1 MEINKSAV
9 WVFDLD
15 DTLYSEKD
23 YQRSGYLYIARH
35 LKKLY
40 QKDVSGII
48 EKADA
53 QNKDVLEEIC
63 CALSLPDSVKQSLLW
78 MYRLHIPTI
87 ELTSDVKCTLEAIK
101 SRCSTIAVITDGRSV
116 SQRNKLLSL
125 GLEQLDSLVSE
136 EWGESKPGDLRY
148 KEIERRYPNKSQY
161 IYVGDNVKK
170 DFITPKKMNWLT
182 IGIRDAGNNIHSQD
196 LSEISDEYLPH
207 FWINSLSELQD
218 YVC

>member
-23 YQRSGYLYIARH
+23 YQRSGYLHVADH

-40 QKDVSGII
+40 QQDVSDII
-48 EKADA
+48 EEADT
-53 QNKDVLEEIC
+53 QNKDVLQEIC

-87 ELTSDVKCTLEAIK
+87 ELTADVKCTLEVIK
-101 SRCSTIAVITDGRSV
+101 LHCSAIAVITDGRSI

-125 GLEQLDSLVSE
+125 GLDQIDSLVSE
-136 EWGESKPGDLRY
+136 EWGESKPGGIRFQ
-148 KEIERRYPNKSQY
+148 EIERRYPNESQY

-182 IGIRDAGNNIHSQD
+182 IGLRDAGNNIHSQD
-196 LSEISDEYLPH
+196 LPGISDEYLPH
-207 FWINSLSELQD
+207 LWINSLSELQD

>member
-23 YQRSGYLYIARH
+23 YQRSGYLHIADH
-35 LKKLY
+35 VKKLY
-40 QKDVSGII
+40 QQDVSGII
-48 EKADA
+48 EEADA
-53 QNKDVLEEIC
+53 QNKDVLQEIC
-63 CALSLPDSVKQSLLW
+63 CALALPDSVKQSLLW

-87 ELTSDVKCTLEAIK
+87 ELTPDVKCTLEVIK
-101 SRCSTIAVITDGRSV
+101 SRCSAISVITDGRSV

-125 GLEQLDSLVSE
+125 GLEQIDSLVSE
-136 EWGESKPGDLRY
+136 EWGESKPGDIRF
-148 KEIERRYPNKSQY
+148 KEIERRYPDESQY

-182 IGIRDAGNNIHSQD
+182 IGIRDTGNNIHSQD
-196 LSEISDEYLPH
+196 LSEISDEYHPH

>member
-15 DTLYSEKD
+15 DTLYPEKD
-23 YQRSGYLYIARH
+23 YQRSGYLHIAH
-35 LKKLY
+35 YLTKLY
-40 QKDVSGII
+40 QQDVSDII
-48 EKADA
+48 EKAA
-53 QNKDVLEEIC
+53 VQNKDVLQEIC
-63 CALSLPDSVKQSLLW
+63 DALSLPDSVKQSLLW

-87 ELTSDVKCTLEAIK
+87 ELTSEVKCTLELIK
-101 SRCSTIAVITDGRSV
+101 SHCAAVAVITDGRSV
-116 SQRNKLLSL
+116 SQRNKLFSL
-125 GLEQLDSLVSE
+125 GLEEVDCLVSE
-136 EWGESKPGDLRY
+136 EWGESKPGDIRF
-148 KEIERRYPNKSQY
+148 KEIERLYPHESQY

-182 IGIRDAGNNIHSQD
+182 IGVRDSGNNIHSQD

-207 FWINSLSELQD
+207 FWINSLAELQE

>member
-15 DTLYSEKD
+15 DTLYTEKD
-23 YQRSGYLYIARH
+23 YQRSGYLYIAHH
-35 LKKLY
+35 LNKLY
-40 QKDVSGII
+40 QQDVSGII

-53 QNKDVLEEIC
+53 QNKDVLQEIC
-63 CALSLPDSVKQSLLW
+63 RALSLPDSVKQSLLW

-87 ELTSDVKCTLEAIK
+87 ELTPDAKCTLEVIK
-101 SRCSTIAVITDGRSV
+101 SRCSAIAVITDGRSV

-125 GLEQLDSLVSE
+125 GLEQIDSLVSE
-136 EWGESKPGDLRY
+136 EWGESKPGDIRF
-148 KEIERRYPNKSQY
+148 KEIERRYPNESQY

-207 FWINSLSELQD
+207 FWVNSLSELQD